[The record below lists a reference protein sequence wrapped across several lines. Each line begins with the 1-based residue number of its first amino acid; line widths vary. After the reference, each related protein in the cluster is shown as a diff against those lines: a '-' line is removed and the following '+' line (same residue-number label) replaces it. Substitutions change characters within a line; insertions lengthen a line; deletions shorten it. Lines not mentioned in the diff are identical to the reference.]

1 MPLPFEYGFT
11 NFIPHFSD
19 VLLYR
24 RIRQTQISVLLHIPR
39 KSRYSIESRFQI
51 LICRD
56 IIRHLSVVE
65 FLISIHIEIPCSCKS
80 EEDGLLLSCLL
91 ALHSLINRH
100 LDRMAALRRRKNS
113 FHACE
118 LLCCLEYGRLLY
130 RARFHISVMVEL
142 GQYRTHAVIA
152 KTPGMVCGRNKSVP
166 SVYIFASGHTIPV
179 SQKS

>member
-1 MPLPFEYGFT
+1 
-11 NFIPHFSD
+11 
-19 VLLYR
+19 
-24 RIRQTQISVLLHIPR
+24 
-39 KSRYSIESRFQI
+39 
-51 LICRD
+51 
-56 IIRHLSVVE
+56 
-65 FLISIHIEIPCSCKS
+65 ISIHIEIPCSCKS

-142 GQYRTHAVIA
+142 GQYRTHAVLA
-152 KTPGMVCGRNKSVP
+152 KTHGMVCVRNKSACQRINFCQRAHH
-166 SVYIFASGHTIPV
+166 SVITEIISIYASCQARAGSRLYGNKLIICLAA
-179 SQKS
+179 KLF